1 MIPATRDELIA
12 RLPLDDVTL
21 EAELARS
28 GFDEATSEFVRRAN
42 RNAGCLAA
50 LPRPASPAVLASLEL
65 LASPEFLAG
74 IYERASATSR
84 ARVEELAGPL
94 ASAFTPLQAPRDVD
108 WAAAVLERYD
118 PESLGGEF
126 AAELAVARPATPG
139 WLWLRIRGEVRASQG
154 ARRVRS
160 LQRVAAILVVGL
172 ALGAAAIGLWPE
184 LFGIGDGPGSRS
196 SGGRSVDGRLVT
208 DRTDV
213 AQRIVIHRVEQPFDA
228 SFSLSAIVG
237 EVRRGRR

>member
-12 RLPLDDVTL
+12 RLPLDGVAL

-28 GFDEATSEFVRRAN
+28 GFDEATREFVRRAN

-50 LPRPASPAVLASLEL
+50 LPRPASPAAM
-65 LASPEFLAG
+65 ASPEFLAG
-74 IYERASATSR
+74 IYERAGATSR

>member
-1 MIPATRDELIA
+1 MIPAARDELIA
-12 RLPLDDVTL
+12 RLPLEGAAL

-28 GFDEATSEFVRRAN
+28 GFDDATCEFVRRAN

-50 LPRPASPAVLASLEL
+50 LPRPTSPAALA
-65 LASPEFLAG
+65 APEFLAG
-74 IYERASATSR
+74 IYERASESSR
-84 ARVEELAGPL
+84 ARVEELAGPM
-94 ASAFTPLQAPRDVD
+94 ASALAPLQAPRDVD

-118 PESLGGEF
+118 TEALGAEF
-126 AAELAVARPATPG
+126 AAEFAVTRPATPG
-139 WLWLRIRGEVRASQG
+139 WLWLRIRGEVRSSRA
-154 ARRVRS
+154 AHRVRS
-160 LQRVAAILVVGL
+160 LQRVAAILVVGV

-184 LFGIGDGPGSRS
+184 LFGIGGGPGSRS
-196 SGGRSVDGRLVT
+196 SGGRSADGRLVT

>member
-12 RLPLDDVTL
+12 RLPLDGVAL

-28 GFDEATSEFVRRAN
+28 GLDEATREFVRRAN

-50 LPRPASPAVLASLEL
+50 LPRPTSPAS

-74 IYERASATSR
+74 IYEGVSATSR

-94 ASAFTPLQAPRDVD
+94 TSALAPLQAPRDVD

-118 PESLGGEF
+118 DESVGAEF
-126 AAELAVARPATPG
+126 VAELAVARPATPG
-139 WLWLRIRGEVRASQG
+139 WLWLRIRGEVHASRG
-154 ARRVRS
+154 ARRV
-160 LQRVAAILVVGL
+160 LPFQRVAAILVVGV

-184 LFGIGDGPGSRS
+184 LFGVGDGPGSRS